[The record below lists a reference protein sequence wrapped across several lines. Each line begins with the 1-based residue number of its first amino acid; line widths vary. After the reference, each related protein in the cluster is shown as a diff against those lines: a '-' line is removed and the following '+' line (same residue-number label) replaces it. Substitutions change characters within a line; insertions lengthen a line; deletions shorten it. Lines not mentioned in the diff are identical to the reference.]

1 MQYLIKSSSRI
12 FQEHDDMAKST
23 LKELNF
29 IFALYVSFGG
39 ALYVSFV
46 GL

>member
-29 IFALYVSFGG
+29 IFAFFFLRG